1 MTARD
6 FKKVYVELA
15 LASWTSI
22 GFFESLPIKDL
33 IEYAEI
39 IKEATD
45 KYGKQ
50 V

>member
-6 FKKVYVELA
+6 FKKVYVRLA
-15 LASWTSI
+15 LSSWTSI
-22 GFFESLPIKDL
+22 SFFESLPVKDL

-45 KYGKQ
+45 EYGK
-50 V
+50 